1 MHTLSAIILEENSR
15 VLAIGLT
22 GGHYRPLLHA
32 QPVTNIVDYEM
43 KIQEAIKYPRF
54 LWKPGTKVVEYEE
67 GLDASG
73 LKDYRV
79 VRRPY
84 PSRMGIAAVVELVD
98 RVRAGY
104 TDIRG
109 DELPIGLP

>member
-1 MHTLSAIILEENSR
+1 M
-15 VLAIGLT
+15 
-22 GGHYRPLLHA
+22 
-32 QPVTNIVDYEM
+32 
-43 KIQEAIKYPRF
+43 
-54 LWKPGTKVVEYEE
+54 VEYEE

-104 TDIRG
+104 TDICG
-109 DELPIGLP
+109 DGLPVGLP